1 MFFRLRPDQINLKW
15 FYALTGMFILASAIS
30 MLFSFYYVFLVPLA
44 LLVLYFLIFEPDKI
58 YYFLAFAVPLS
69 IPVKDVGGGLGMSV
83 PTEPLIILLFGGFL
97 FKILTG
103 KGFSGKVLGNT
114 LSLVI
119 LADLTWLLI
128 TALTSTMPLI
138 SLKYF
143 LARSWFV
150 VVFYFALIQLFK
162 NFKAIHLFIWL
173 FSLGTVILVLYT
185 LVNHAEGSF
194 TRYYAY
200 TAMRPFLPDH
210 GMYAAAISF
219 CIPPLFIYALYGH
232 VFKFGPA
239 LRVLA
244 AFFLSIIVLGVIL
257 SFTRASWLSVSISFV
272 LFVLMLLKIKFRTLL
287 ITGILGLLIFMYVQ
301 QDVLTA
307 LSRNKKES
315 ADDIEE
321 HLQSFSNVSTD
332 PSNMERLNRWNCAI
346 LMFTEKP
353 LLGWG
358 PGTYTFQ
365 YAPFQVS
372 SQLTIISTNAGDL
385 GNVHSEYLR
394 PLCESGLP
402 GAIGWLLIVLL
413 SINKGFYLFHHGRN
427 IRIRYLS
434 AGAMLG
440 LVTYFGHAVL
450 NNYSEFDK
458 IAAPMWGFMAI
469 LVALQLWHNGED
481 DPKKS
486 LVLNDDSSKAV

>member
-1 MFFRLRPDQINLKW
+1 
-15 FYALTGMFILASAIS
+15 
-30 MLFSFYYVFLVPLA
+30 
-44 LLVLYFLIFEPDKI
+44 
-58 YYFLAFAVPLS
+58 
-69 IPVKDVGGGLGMSV
+69 
-83 PTEPLIILLFGGFL
+83 
-97 FKILTG
+97 
-103 KGFSGKVLGNT
+103 
-114 LSLVI
+114 
-119 LADLTWLLI
+119 
-128 TALTSTMPLI
+128 
-138 SLKYF
+138 
-143 LARSWFV
+143 
-150 VVFYFALIQLFK
+150 
-162 NFKAIHLFIWL
+162 
-173 FSLGTVILVLYT
+173 
-185 LVNHAEGSF
+185 
-194 TRYYAY
+194 
-200 TAMRPFLPDH
+200 
-210 GMYAAAISF
+210 
-219 CIPPLFIYALYGH
+219 
-232 VFKFGPA
+232 
-239 LRVLA
+239 
-244 AFFLSIIVLGVIL
+244 
-257 SFTRASWLSVSISFV
+257 
-272 LFVLMLLKIKFRTLL
+272 VLMLLKIKFRTLL

-358 PGTYTFQ
+358 PGTYTYQ

-413 SINKGFYLFHHGRN
+413 SINKGFFLFHHGQN